1 MWFVKML
8 YSGSGSASSHDVETK
23 IVSRRV
29 TKETSSTH
37 VDLTVD
43 RDTEIE
49 IEIFSSDVVKIEE
62 VKPEEVIVDVQVR
75 PTSTQGVSRVCL
87 LNR

>member
-1 MWFVKML
+1 MTL
-8 YSGSGSASSHDVETK
+8 
-23 IVSRRV
+23 

-43 RDTEIE
+43 GDTEIE

-62 VKPEEVIVDVQVR
+62 VKPEEVIADVQVR